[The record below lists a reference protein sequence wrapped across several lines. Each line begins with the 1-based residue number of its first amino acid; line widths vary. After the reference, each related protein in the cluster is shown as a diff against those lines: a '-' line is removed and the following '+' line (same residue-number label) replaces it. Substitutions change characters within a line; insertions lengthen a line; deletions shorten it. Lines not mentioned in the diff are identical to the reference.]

1 MIITVSEKGQL
12 VIPAKLR
19 RSLGITAG
27 TRLDIIPEPDG
38 FKVLINDAR
47 KTKRAADCV
56 GIAGYQGEC
65 LPIEAMDVARYATKA

>member
-27 TRLDIIPEPDG
+27 TRLDIRPEPGG
-38 FKVLINDAR
+38 FRVVIDDAR
-47 KTKRAADCV
+47 KTKLAADCI
-56 GIAGYQGEC
+56 GIAGYQGPAKSIDD
-65 LPIEAMDVARYATKA
+65 LDVAQYAHKL